1 MAYPYSQ
8 ETGIAEGSE
17 PGTTTFERGGDN
29 YSIKYTG
36 YLTQDLTVSA
46 LYGENKFALTTSS
59 PQGAVCNI
67 ITDERADAPLGS
79 TAGCA
84 TSTLEFGED
93 TREAARID
101 FEYVL
106 GFDHLIRFGV

>member
-1 MAYPYSQ
+1 DHLVELLAFSDSQDTTRLAYPYSQ
-8 ETGIAEGSE
+8 ESGIAEGAE

-59 PQGAVCNI
+59 PQGAVCN
-67 ITDERADAPLGS
+67 
-79 TAGCA
+79 
-84 TSTLEFGED
+84 
-93 TREAARID
+93 
-101 FEYVL
+101 
-106 GFDHLIRFGV
+106 